1 MEWTG
6 CEKTM
11 IGNKRKNNQDAE
23 QNNVPGGFQENTTY
37 KVVKDMNNVYKIV
50 GLMAIIGLVI
60 LAMTSMAAAAETI
73 GNVEAYTPGYEE
85 QSNNMRYASRNIL
98 EGDYRWSVEWE
109 YNEII
114 NGTIDTVKIRGRPAG
129 GSMSLAYVLYINGEN
144 VGAPDTTESISSG
157 SAGPGTTAYCW
168 VWNDL
173 SKDVDGKVLFEF
185 AGASSGINAYVYV
198 GRSGTATGTDVD
210 NDGDR
215 TVSLSLRNPNGKIGQ
230 STKMATEWTGKSW
243 EKVASDVVYEFT
255 YTDGTGN
262 DSDGT
267 DEEQEPAPVI
277 TNREPNVPQ
286 LQSPVDGA
294 EDLDPNSD
302 IQLVVAVSDPDDD
315 ELSVF
320 FYLDTQSM
328 AIGNYETDSGIVTH
342 TIPAGTLDYG
352 TTYEWDVSVYENTP
366 DLFRVDSDTYAFTTM
381 DEPNSA
387 PVAPTTVTENT
398 IANGEELNVGDIF
411 ELGVPVEDEDGDS
424 LLVTFYLK
432 NGATRAIG
440 NVTIDGS
447 GDATIAVESK
457 GFPYNETYEWWAT
470 VDDGTDVVETEHRTF
485 STAAEAPL
493 EPETESDDGILVWVL
508 LFIVIAILLFIL
520 YAFRGRAKALWYK
533 AKEKMQRSR
542 SKSKTGKKQSTKKAG
557 KAKAKPRAKPK
568 TTVTKIK
575 NFTKTQ
581 IQKVVVFGKFVK
593 DSFVLGYYAATSD
606 VTMKNESHVRGKCY
620 KCGKEDLFDEKE
632 VFGNTRYYCKHC
644 GTWQRD
650 LEVTIETPKDK
661 LLASKTK
668 KASA

>member
-1 MEWTG
+1 
-6 CEKTM
+6 M
-11 IGNKRKNNQDAE
+11 IGNNRKNNQDAE

-85 QSNNMRYASRNIL
+85 QSNNMRYASRNVL
-98 EGDYRWSVEWE
+98 EDDYRWSVEWE

-144 VGAPDTTESISSG
+144 VGAPDTMESISSS

-168 VWNDL
+168 VWNDV

-230 STKMATEWTGKSW
+230 STKMATEWTGKTW
-243 EKVASDVVYEFT
+243 EKVSSDVIYEFT
-255 YTDGTGN
+255 Y
-262 DSDGT
+262 SDGT
-267 DEEQEPAPVI
+267 VDEGEGTDEDQEPTPVVE
-277 TNREPNVPQ
+277 NQEPNVPQ
-286 LQSPVDGA
+286 LQSPANSA
-294 EDLDPNSD
+294 EDLDPESD
-302 IQLVVAVSDPDDD
+302 IQLVAAVSDPDDD

-320 FYLDTQSM
+320 FYMDTQSM
-328 AIGNYETDSGIVTH
+328 AVGNYETDSGIVTH
-342 TIPAGTLDYG
+342 TISAGTLDYG

-366 DLFRVDSDTYAFTTM
+366 DLFRADSDTYTFTTM
-381 DEPNSA
+381 DEPNIA

-398 IANGEELNVGDIF
+398 IADGEELNIGDIF

-440 NVTIDGS
+440 DVTIDGS
-447 GDATIAVESK
+447 GDASITVDSD
-457 GFPYNETYEWWAT
+457 GLSYNETYEWWAT
-470 VDDGTDVVETEHRTF
+470 VDDGNEVVETEHRTF
-485 STAAEAPL
+485 STAPEAYL
-493 EPETESDDGILVWVL
+493 EPETESDEGILLWVFAFIL
-508 LFIVIAILLFIL
+508 IVIFLFIL

-533 AKEKMQRSR
+533 AKEKMQRAS

-557 KAKAKPRAKPK
+557 KAKAKPKKKAKPTMAK
-568 TTVTKIK
+568 VRQIGTTIKTVTK
-575 NFTKTQ
+575 TQ
-581 IQKVVVFGKFVK
+581 LNKVGIFGKFVK

-606 VTMKNESHVRGKCY
+606 VTMKNESHIKGKCY

-632 VFGNTRYYCKHC
+632 VFGNTRYYCKYC
-644 GTWQRD
+644 GAWQRD

-661 LLASKTK
+661 LLANKTK
-668 KASA
+668 NASA